1 VIPKRRIAYIMSRF
15 PGLSETFILR
25 EMIELEKQGWCLG
38 LYPLIYQQEP
48 VVHAEAV
55 GWLGRAQRPGLQE
68 VLKANFGLLFSRPRL
83 YLSIFTRI
91 IAGNIRSL
99 KFLSRAVALFP
110 KAVWMARELPINNVA
125 HVHAH
130 YATHPALAAWI
141 IHQITGISYSVTV
154 HAHDIFVDRSMLE
167 TKLREASF
175 IAAIS
180 NFNRQYL
187 VEHLG
192 SWVGEKISVV
202 HCGIDPERYIPHLLR
217 SEAKQPFE
225 ILSVGSLR
233 PYKGQKYLIGAC
245 AVLRSH
251 GIPFHCRIVG
261 EGELRTPLLEQIS
274 KLNLHDFV
282 ELVGAK
288 TQQEVA
294 RLLSESDCYVQPSV
308 IMSSGKME
316 GIPVALM
323 EALAC
328 ALPVVTTSISG
339 ISELVRHGE
348 TGWLVPPANAEALA
362 EAVERIYNN
371 LDEAAHL
378 GASGRDLVLQE
389 FDLQKNVLRLELLFG
404 TCIPPFTDSGSASVE
419 LSRIDRRA
427 LPHSSGDDLG

>member
-1 VIPKRRIAYIMSRF
+1 VTDRKHVAYIMSRF

-25 EMIELEKQGWCLG
+25 EMCELAERGWQLE
-38 LYPLIYQQEP
+38 LYPLVFQP
-48 VVHAEAV
+48 DAVVHAEAV
-55 GWLGRAQRPGLQE
+55 EWMAKAHHPNWLVILGANLGL
-68 VLKANFGLLFSRPRL
+68 F
-83 YLSIFTRI
+83 FTRPLI
-91 IAGNIRSL
+91 YLAVLARIVAGNIRSP
-99 KFLSRAVALFP
+99 KFLSRALFLFP
-110 KAVWMARELPINNVA
+110 KAVWMARELPINNVV

-141 IHQITGISYSVTV
+141 ICQITGISYSVTV

-192 SWVGEKISVV
+192 SWVGEKISIV

-217 SEAKQPFE
+217 REAKQRFD
-225 ILSVGSLR
+225 ILSIGSLR
-233 PYKGQKYLIGAC
+233 PYKGQKYLIEAC

-261 EGELRTPLLEQIS
+261 EGELRTPLLEQIA
-274 KLNLHDFV
+274 KLDLHDFV

-294 RLLSESDCYVQPSV
+294 LLLSESDCYVQPSV

-348 TGWLVPPANAEALA
+348 TGWLVPPANTEALA

-371 LDEAAHL
+371 LDEAALL

-404 TCIPPFTDSGSASVE
+404 TCILPATDSGSASVE
-419 LSRIDRRA
+419 LSLLDQRA
-427 LPHSSGDDLG
+427 LPHSCVDDLG

>member
-1 VIPKRRIAYIMSRF
+1 MKDRKRVAYIMSRF

-25 EMIELEKQGWCLG
+25 EMCELAERGWQLE
-38 LYPLIYQQEP
+38 LYPLVLQP
-48 VVHAEAV
+48 DAVVHAEAV
-55 GWLGRAQRPGLQE
+55 EWIAKAHHPTGSVILGANLGLFFSHPLMYLA
-68 VLKANFGLLFSRPRL
+68 VLA
-83 YLSIFTRI
+83 RI
-91 IAGNIRSL
+91 IAGNIRSP
-99 KFLSRAVALFP
+99 KFLSRALFLFP
-110 KAVWMARELPINNVA
+110 KAVWMARELPIYNVA

-167 TKLREASF
+167 SKLREASF
-175 IAAIS
+175 IVAIS

-192 SWVGEKISVV
+192 SWVGEKISIV
-202 HCGIDPERYIPHLLR
+202 HCGIDPERYMPHLLR
-217 SEAKQPFE
+217 SEAKQRFE
-225 ILSVGSLR
+225 ILSIGSLR
-233 PYKGQKYLIGAC
+233 PYKGQKYLIEAC
-245 AVLRSH
+245 DVLRSH

-261 EGELRTPLLEQIS
+261 EGELRTPLLEQIAE
-274 KLNLHDFV
+274 LNLHDFV
-282 ELVGAK
+282 ELVGVK
-288 TQQEVA
+288 TQHEVA
-294 RLLSESDCYVQPSV
+294 LLLSESDCYVQPSV
-308 IMSSGKME
+308 VTSSGKME

-339 ISELVRHGE
+339 IPELVRQGE

-371 LDEAAHL
+371 LEEAALL

-404 TCIPPFTDSGSASVE
+404 TCIPPVTDSGSASVE

-427 LPHSSGDDLG
+427 LPHSRVDDLG